1 MHVYVYM
8 ITLSL
13 SLSLSTY
20 VGFIHELF
28 FVLSCCLVFECVD
41 TVSVPMVGLDWT
53 RLDSTLIVFVS
64 TMVCIPP
71 KKKTRSR
78 HDPSTVGLVCVNS
91 IVQYV
96 RCMYKISRVFF
107 VLVVLLV
114 SLSYRIISYRM
125 LPIPIIIICELMKQY
140 RKGKMT
146 SSWNDYH
153 YYYYWHYCQQAF
165 HLHFHQIPI
174 TKLKLPLEL
183 MILILLFQFQFHC
196 VCSYRHDEHD
206 HEEIQKRRVRKE
218 LEFFLCY
225 SCSCC
230 CC

>member
-1 MHVYVYM
+1 MFSLILNACLCLHDH
-8 ITLSL
+8 SL
-13 SLSLSTY
+13 SLSPLSTY

-114 SLSYRIISYRM
+114 SLSHRIISYRIVSYAAH
-125 LPIPIIIICELMKQY
+125 P
-140 RKGKMT
+140 
-146 SSWNDYH
+146 H
-153 YYYYWHYCQQAF
+153 YYYLRVDETISKREDDEF
-165 HLHFHQIPI
+165 
-174 TKLKLPLEL
+174 LE
-183 MILILLFQFQFHC
+183 
-196 VCSYRHDEHD
+196 
-206 HEEIQKRRVRKE
+206 
-218 LEFFLCY
+218 
-225 SCSCC
+225 
-230 CC
+230 